1 MTEPQDPSLRFD
13 AAINPHGCS
22 PAVVAA
28 LEDAVRAR
36 GYRHYGDPDA
46 GRLRGLLG
54 AHFDLPPECFLVYN
68 GCGEGLVWQCLTRL
82 LLPRGTFI
90 CPAPSYERFVAVGA
104 RSARHIVE
112 VPLERPAWRLPLA
125 AFVDEA
131 RRAEADVAMI
141 SSPNNPT
148 GNCLLDEAS
157 LVELLRALPTCTVI
171 VDEAYAEYTG
181 RSFAPLVRRH
191 ENLVVLKTF
200 SKAYGLAG
208 LRVGYVV
215 AHPRVAAEARRYQ
228 IPWSVDSLAL
238 LAAETALGDQDYLR
252 TIVAR
257 IRAEVAAFGSALA
270 RFDFARVFPTDANF
284 HLVELRGIEHGDLA
298 PALARRGL
306 VVRRRDDMPA
316 HVRVTCMSADAN
328 ARLLEAFEEARPA
341 PEARVGAAREEART
355 SAPHDGARP

>member
-1 MTEPQDPSLRFD
+1 MTRSALRPVEKPQPPFEPGALRFD

-46 GRLRGLLG
+46 GRLRALLG
-54 AHFDLPPECFLVYN
+54 AHFDLPPESFLVYN

-90 CPAPSYERFVAVGA
+90 CPAPSYERFVQVGA
-104 RSARHIVE
+104 RSARRIVE
-112 VPLERPAWRLPLA
+112 VPLEAPSWRLPLET
-125 AFVDEA
+125 FIDEA
-131 RRAEADVAMI
+131 RRSEANLAMI

-148 GNCLLDEAS
+148 GNSLLDETS
-157 LVELLRALPTCTVI
+157 LVALLEALPDCTLI

-181 RSFAPLVRRH
+181 RSFAPLVRRF

-228 IPWSVDSLAL
+228 IPWAVDSLAL
-238 LAAETALGDQDYLR
+238 LAAETALGDQAYLR
-252 TIVAR
+252 EIVAR
-257 IRAEVAAFGSALA
+257 IRGEVAAQGRALA
-270 RFDFARVFPTDANF
+270 RFDHLRVSPTAANF
-284 HLVELRGIEHGDLA
+284 HLVELAGIEYARLA

-306 VVRRRDDMPA
+306 VVRRRADMPA
-316 HVRVTCMSADAN
+316 HVRVTSMTPEAN
-328 ARLLEAFEEARPA
+328 AQLLDAFEESRP
-341 PEARVGAAREEART
+341 
-355 SAPHDGARP
+355 

>member
-1 MTEPQDPSLRFD
+1 MTDPDLRFD

-46 GRLRGLLG
+46 GRLRGLLA
-54 AHFDLPPECFLVYN
+54 AHFDLPPESFLVYN

-104 RSARHIVE
+104 RSARRIVE
-112 VPLERPAWRLPLA
+112 VPLEARSWRLPLER
-125 AFVDEA
+125 FIDEA
-131 RRAEADVAMI
+131 RRSEANVAMI

-148 GNCLLDEAS
+148 GNRLLDEAS
-157 LVELLRALPTCTVI
+157 LVALLEALPGCTVI
-171 VDEAYAEYTG
+171 VDEAYAEYAG
-181 RSFAPLVRRH
+181 HSFAPLVRRH

-215 AHPRVAAEARRYQ
+215 AHPRIAAEARRYQ
-228 IPWSVDSLAL
+228 IPWAVDSLAL
-238 LAAETALGDQDYLR
+238 LAAETALGDQAYLAA
-252 TIVAR
+252 IVER
-257 IRAEVAAFGSALA
+257 IRGEVGAFGRALA
-270 RFDFARVFPTDANF
+270 RFDFVRVSPTAANF
-284 HLVELRGIEHGDLA
+284 HLVELVGIDYARLE

-306 VVRRRDDMPA
+306 RVRRREDMPA
-316 HVRVTCMSADAN
+316 FVRVTCMTNEAN
-328 ARLLEAFEEARPA
+328 ALLLEAFEEVRP
-341 PEARVGAAREEART
+341 
-355 SAPHDGARP
+355 

>member
-1 MTEPQDPSLRFD
+1 MTDPCLRFD

-46 GRLRGLLG
+46 GRLRGLLS
-54 AHFDLPPECFLVYN
+54 AHFDLPPESFLVYN

-82 LLPRGTFI
+82 MLPRGTFI

-104 RSARHIVE
+104 RAARRIVE
-112 VPLERPAWRLPLA
+112 VPLEARTWALP
-125 AFVDEA
+125 FERFIDEA
-131 RRAEADVAMI
+131 RRAEANVAMI

-148 GNCLLDEAS
+148 GNRLLDEAS
-157 LVELLRALPTCTVI
+157 LVALLEALPDCTVI
-171 VDEAYAEYTG
+171 VDEAYAEYTE
-181 RSFAPLVRRH
+181 RSFAPLVRRF

-228 IPWSVDSLAL
+228 IPWAVDSLAL
-238 LAAETALGDQDYLR
+238 LAAETALSDQDYLKH
-252 TIVAR
+252 IVAR
-257 IRAEVAAFGSALA
+257 IRGEVAAFGRALA
-270 RFDFARVFPTDANF
+270 GLDFVHVSPTAANF
-284 HLVELRGIEHGDLA
+284 HLVELMGIDYARLA

-316 HVRVTCMSADAN
+316 HVRVTCMTSEAN
-328 ARLLEAFEEARPA
+328 ARLLQAFEEARP
-341 PEARVGAAREEART
+341 
-355 SAPHDGARP
+355 

>member
-1 MTEPQDPSLRFD
+1 MTDPDLRFD

-46 GRLRGLLG
+46 GRLRARLG

-82 LLPRGTFI
+82 LLPRGSFI

-104 RSARHIVE
+104 RSARHVVE
-112 VPLERPAWRLPLA
+112 VRLETPSWRLPLA
-125 AFVDEA
+125 TFVDEA
-131 RRAEADVAMI
+131 RRSEANVAMI

-148 GNCLLDEAS
+148 GNRLLDEES
-157 LVELLRALPTCTVI
+157 LVALLRALPGCTVI

-181 RSFAPLVRRH
+181 RSFAPLVRRF

-228 IPWSVDSLAL
+228 IPWAVDSLAL
-238 LAAETALGDQDYLR
+238 LAAETALGDQAYLA

-257 IRAEVAAFGSALA
+257 IRREVEAFGPALA
-270 RFDFARVFPTDANF
+270 GVGGVRVFPTDANF
-284 HLVELRGIEHGDLA
+284 HLVELRSLDEARLTA
-298 PALARRGL
+298 ALARRGL
-306 VVRRRDDMPA
+306 VVRRRDDMPGF
-316 HVRVTCMSADAN
+316 VRVTCMTPQAN
-328 ARLLEAFEEARPA
+328 ARLLEAFEEA
-341 PEARVGAAREEART
+341 ARGAAER
-355 SAPHDGARP
+355 PGAAAGGPSGEVQP

>member
-1 MTEPQDPSLRFD
+1 MSTLDAPIVDPTLRFD

-28 LEDAVRAR
+28 LEEAVRAR

-46 GRLRGLLG
+46 RRLRAQLGLHL
-54 AHFDLPPECFLVYN
+54 DLPPECFLVYN

-82 LLPRGTFI
+82 LLARGTFI

-104 RSARHIVE
+104 RSARRIVE
-112 VPLERPAWRLPLA
+112 VPLEAPAWRLPVPR
-125 AFVDEA
+125 FIDEA

-148 GNCLLDEAS
+148 GNRLLDEPT
-157 LVELLRALPTCTVI
+157 LVALLEALPACTVI

-181 RSFAPLVRRH
+181 RTFAPLVRRFD
-191 ENLVVLKTF
+191 NLVVLKTF

-215 AHPRVAAEARRYQ
+215 ASPRVAAEARRYQ
-228 IPWSVDSLAL
+228 IPWAVDSLAL
-238 LAAETALGDQDYLR
+238 LAAETALADQAYLR
-252 TIVAR
+252 EIVAR
-257 IRAEVAAFGSALA
+257 IRGEVQALGCALTRFGHAC
-270 RFDFARVFPTDANF
+270 VFPTDANF
-284 HLVELRGIEHGDLA
+284 YLVELVGIGFARLQA
-298 PALARRGL
+298 ALARRGL

-316 HVRVTCMSADAN
+316 HVRVTSMTPEAN
-328 ARLLEAFEEARPA
+328 AQLVDAFAEARP
-341 PEARVGAAREEART
+341 
-355 SAPHDGARP
+355 

>member
-1 MTEPQDPSLRFD
+1 MTTDPDLRFD

-36 GYRHYGDPDA
+36 GYRHGDPDA
-46 GRLRGLLG
+46 GRLRSRLG
-54 AHFDLPPECFLVYN
+54 AHFELPPECFLVYN

-90 CPAPSYERFVAVGA
+90 CPAPSYERFVAVAA
-104 RSARHIVE
+104 RSARHVVE
-112 VPLERPAWRLPLA
+112 VRLETPSWRLPLER
-125 AFVDEA
+125 FVDEA
-131 RRAEADVAMI
+131 RRSEANVAMI

-157 LVELLRALPTCTVI
+157 LTALLRALPSCTVI

-181 RSFAPLVRRH
+181 QSFAPLVRRF

-228 IPWSVDSLAL
+228 IPWAVDSLAL
-238 LAAETALGDQDYLR
+238 LAAETALADQSYLAA
-252 TIVAR
+252 IVAR
-257 IRAEVAAFGSALA
+257 IRREVEALGRALA
-270 RFDFARVFPTDANF
+270 RFDHLRVFPTDANF
-284 HLVELRGIEHGDLA
+284 HLVELRGIDYAGLA

-316 HVRVTCMSADAN
+316 HVRVTCMTADAN
-328 ARLLEAFEEARPA
+328 ARLLDAFGEARPDDA
-341 PEARVGAAREEART
+341 NATRGVAVA
-355 SAPHDGARP
+355 GARA

>member
-1 MTEPQDPSLRFD
+1 MTEPNPSLRFD

-54 AHFDLPPECFLVYN
+54 AHFGLPPECFLVYN

-112 VPLERPAWRLPLA
+112 VPLDPPAWRLPLG
-125 AFVDEA
+125 AFVNEA

-148 GNCLLDEAS
+148 GNCLLEEAS
-157 LVELLRALPTCTVI
+157 LVELLRALPTCTII

-181 RSFAPLVRRH
+181 RSFAPLVSRH

-215 AHPRVAAEARRYQ
+215 AHPRVTAEARRYQ

-238 LAAETALGDQDYLR
+238 LAAETALGDQAYLAE
-252 TIVAR
+252 IVAR
-257 IRAEVAAFGSALA
+257 IRGEVAALGRALS
-270 RFDFARVFPTDANF
+270 RSRFARVFPTDANF
-284 HLVELRGIEHGDLA
+284 HLVELRGIDYARLE
-298 PALARRGL
+298 PSLARRGL
-306 VVRRRDDMPA
+306 VVRRRADMPA
-316 HVRVTCMSADAN
+316 HVRVTSMTPEAN
-328 ARLLEAFEEARPA
+328 ALLVDAFEEARPETGVGVVEA
-341 PEARVGAAREEART
+341 FGEAR
-355 SAPHDGARP
+355 P

>member
-1 MTEPQDPSLRFD
+1 MTDPSLRFD

-54 AHFDLPPECFLVYN
+54 AHFDLPPDSFLVYN
-68 GCGEGLVWQCLTRL
+68 GCGEGLVWQCITRL
-82 LLPRGTFI
+82 LLARGTFI

-104 RSARHIVE
+104 RSARRLVE
-112 VPLERPAWRLPLA
+112 VPLAAHDWTLPLET
-125 AFVDEA
+125 FIDQA
-131 RRAEADVAMI
+131 RRSDATVAMI

-148 GNCLLDEAS
+148 GNRLLDEAS
-157 LVELLRALPTCTVI
+157 LVALLEAVPSCTVI

-181 RSFAPLVRRH
+181 HSFAPLVRRFQ
-191 ENLVVLKTF
+191 NLVVLKTF

-215 AHPRVAAEARRYQ
+215 AHPTVTAAARRYQ

-238 LAAETALGDQDYLR
+238 LAAETALGDQAYLKE
-252 TIVAR
+252 IVAR
-257 IRAEVAAFGSALA
+257 IRGEVATFGRALA
-270 RFDFARVFPTDANF
+270 RFDFARVSPTEANF
-284 HLVELRGIEHGDLA
+284 HLVELTGIEYARLA

-316 HVRVTCMSADAN
+316 HVRVTCMTAEAN
-328 ARLLEAFEEARPA
+328 ALLLGAFEEAR
-341 PEARVGAAREEART
+341 R
-355 SAPHDGARP
+355 

>member
-1 MTEPQDPSLRFD
+1 MTDPRDPSLRFD

-46 GRLRGLLG
+46 GRLRGLLA
-54 AHFDLPPECFLVYN
+54 AHFELPPECFLVYN

-90 CPAPSYERFVAVGA
+90 CPRPSYERFVAVGA
-104 RSARHIVE
+104 RSARHVVE
-112 VPLERPAWRLPLA
+112 VPLETPAWRLSLET
-125 AFVDEA
+125 FIDEA
-131 RRAEADVAMI
+131 RRSEADVAMI

-148 GNCLLDEAS
+148 GNRLLDEAS
-157 LVELLRALPTCTVI
+157 LVALLRALPSACTLI
-171 VDEAYAEYTG
+171 LDEAYAEYTG
-181 RSFAPLVRRH
+181 QSFAPLVRRF

-228 IPWSVDSLAL
+228 IPWAVDSLAL
-238 LAAETALGDQDYLR
+238 LAAETALGDQAYLAEV
-252 TIVAR
+252 VAR
-257 IRAEVAAFGSALA
+257 INREVEAQGRALA
-270 RFDFARVFPTDANF
+270 RFDFLRVHPTDANF
-284 HLVELRGIEHGDLA
+284 RLVELVGIDYARVE

-316 HVRVTCMSADAN
+316 YVRVTCMTTEAN
-328 ARLLEAFEEARPA
+328 ARLCDAFEEARPGA
-341 PEARVGAAREEART
+341 RADARLASTEAR
-355 SAPHDGARP
+355 P

>member
-1 MTEPQDPSLRFD
+1 MTDPSLRFD

-22 PAVVAA
+22 PAVVTA

-46 GRLRGLLG
+46 GGLRARLG

-112 VPLERPAWRLPLA
+112 VRLEAPAWRLPLA
-125 AFVDEA
+125 TFIDEA
-131 RRAEADVAMI
+131 RRSEANVAMI

-148 GNCLLDEAS
+148 GNRLLDEAS
-157 LVELLRALPTCTVI
+157 LVELLRALPSCTVI

-181 RSFAPLVRRH
+181 QSFAPLVRRF

-215 AHPRVAAEARRYQ
+215 AHPRVTAEARRYQ

-238 LAAETALGDQDYLR
+238 LAAETALGDQAYLR
-252 TIVAR
+252 EIVAR
-257 IRAEVAAFGSALA
+257 IRGEVEAFGRALS

-284 HLVELRGIEHGDLA
+284 HLIELTGIDDARLA
-298 PALARRGL
+298 PALVRRGL
-306 VVRRRDDMPA
+306 VVWRREDMPA
-316 HVRVTCMSADAN
+316 HVRVTCMTAEAN
-328 ARLLEAFEEARPA
+328 ALLVEAFEEARP
-341 PEARVGAAREEART
+341 
-355 SAPHDGARP
+355 

>member
-1 MTEPQDPSLRFD
+1 MTDPSLRFD

-54 AHFDLPPECFLVYN
+54 AHFDLPPESFLVYN

-82 LLPRGTFI
+82 LMTGGTFI

-104 RSARHIVE
+104 RSARRLVE
-112 VPLERPAWRLPLA
+112 VPLEARDWRLPLET
-125 AFVDEA
+125 FIDET
-131 RRAEADVAMI
+131 RRSEANVAMI

-148 GNCLLDEAS
+148 GNRLLDEDS
-157 LVELLRALPTCTVI
+157 LVALLEAVPACTVI

-181 RSFAPLVRRH
+181 HSFAPLVQRF

-215 AHPRVAAEARRYQ
+215 AHPNVTAAARRYQ

-238 LAAETALGDQDYLR
+238 LAAETALGDQAYLKE
-252 TIVAR
+252 IVER
-257 IRAEVAAFGSALA
+257 IRGEVATFGRALA
-270 RFDFARVFPTDANF
+270 RFDFARVSPTEANF
-284 HLVELRGIEHGDLA
+284 HLVELTGIDYARLA

-316 HVRVTCMSADAN
+316 HVRVTCMTPEAN
-328 ARLLEAFEEARPA
+328 ALLLEAFEEARP
-341 PEARVGAAREEART
+341 
-355 SAPHDGARP
+355 

>member
-1 MTEPQDPSLRFD
+1 MTAPNDPSLRFD

-22 PAVVAA
+22 PGVVAA

-46 GRLRGLLG
+46 GRLRGLLS
-54 AHFDLPPECFLVYN
+54 AHFDLPPESFLVYN
-68 GCGEGLVWQCLTRL
+68 GCGEGLVWQCLLRL

-104 RSARHIVE
+104 RSARHIVD
-112 VPLERPAWRLPLA
+112 VRLDPASWRLPLST
-125 AFVDEA
+125 FVDEA
-131 RRAEADVAMI
+131 RRSDANVAMI

-157 LVELLRALPTCTVI
+157 LVELLRALPACTVI
-171 VDEAYAEYTG
+171 IDEAYAEYTG
-181 RSFAPLVRRH
+181 RSFAPLVRRFD
-191 ENLVVLKTF
+191 NLVVLKTF

-238 LAAETALGDQDYLR
+238 LAAETALDDQAYLAE
-252 TIVAR
+252 IVAR
-257 IRAEVAAFGSALA
+257 IRRETEAFGLALA
-270 RFDFARVFPTDANF
+270 RFDWACVYPTDANF
-284 HLVELRGIEHGDLA
+284 HLVELTGIEYAQLA

-316 HVRVTCMSADAN
+316 YVRVTCMTPEAN
-328 ARLLEAFEEARPA
+328 ERLREAFDEVRPA
-341 PEARVGAAREEART
+341 PAPLAAA
-355 SAPHDGARP
+355 APL

>member
-1 MTEPQDPSLRFD
+1 MTDPSLRFD

-22 PAVVAA
+22 PAVVTA
-28 LEDAVRAR
+28 LENAVRAR

-54 AHFDLPPECFLVYN
+54 AHFDLPPESFLVYN

-82 LLPRGTFI
+82 LMTRGTFI

-104 RSARHIVE
+104 RSAHRLVE
-112 VPLERPAWRLPLA
+112 VPLEAHWRLPLEAFIDA
-125 AFVDEA
+125 ARSSNA
-131 RRAEADVAMI
+131 NVAMI

-148 GNCLLDEAS
+148 GNRLLDEAS
-157 LVELLRALPTCTVI
+157 LVALLEAVPACTVI

-181 RSFAPLVRRH
+181 HSFAPLVRRF

-215 AHPRVAAEARRYQ
+215 AHPTVTAAARRFQ

-238 LAAETALGDQDYLR
+238 LAAETALGDQAYLQE
-252 TIVAR
+252 IVAR
-257 IRAEVAAFGSALA
+257 IRGEVAAFGRELA
-270 RFDFARVFPTDANF
+270 RFEFVRVSPTEANF
-284 HLVELRGIEHGDLA
+284 HLVELTGIDYARLA

-316 HVRVTCMSADAN
+316 HVRVTCMTSEAN
-328 ARLLEAFEEARPA
+328 ALLLESFEEARP
-341 PEARVGAAREEART
+341 
-355 SAPHDGARP
+355 